1 MVGKKGPFG
10 GFCNYGIFGIWGK
23 DPETGKKKYKKVD
36 AVSEAAAVEKAAALG
51 CVDPQSVE
59 VIPFL
64 PPSEKQQR
72 YAADL
77 GVRLPE
83 GCTVVDAT
91 ALLSRAENGS
101 DQDPA
106 PGLVEYAQSCGVF
119 TCKTPVSC
127 RFLCAWFH
135 ISSDIIASWT
145 PSLSK

>member
-1 MVGKKGPFG
+1 MVEKKGPFG

-23 DPETGKKKYKKVD
+23 DQETGKKKYKKVD

-64 PPSEKQQR
+64 PPSKKQQR

-83 GCTVVDAT
+83 EIG
-91 ALLSRAENGS
+91 RAH
-101 DQDPA
+101 
-106 PGLVEYAQSCGVF
+106 V
-119 TCKTPVSC
+119 
-127 RFLCAWFH
+127 
-135 ISSDIIASWT
+135 
-145 PSLSK
+145 

>member
-36 AVSEAAAVEKAAALG
+36 AVSEVAAVEKAAALG

-59 VIPFL
+59 VIQFL

-77 GVRLPE
+77 GVDVENPH
-83 GCTVVDAT
+83 GCGRHRVDQQGRDRRRSG
-91 ALLSRAENGS
+91 SRS
-101 DQDPA
+101 R
-106 PGLVEYAQSCGVF
+106 
-119 TCKTPVSC
+119 SC
-127 RFLCAWFH
+127 RVCSELRRLLFYAGRRGGLA
-135 ISSDIIASWT
+135 
-145 PSLSK
+145 

>member
-36 AVSEAAAVEKAAALG
+36 AVSEVAAVEKAAALG

-91 ALLSRAENGS
+91 A
-101 DQDPA
+101 
-106 PGLVEYAQSCGVF
+106 
-119 TCKTPVSC
+119 
-127 RFLCAWFH
+127 
-135 ISSDIIASWT
+135 
-145 PSLSK
+145 